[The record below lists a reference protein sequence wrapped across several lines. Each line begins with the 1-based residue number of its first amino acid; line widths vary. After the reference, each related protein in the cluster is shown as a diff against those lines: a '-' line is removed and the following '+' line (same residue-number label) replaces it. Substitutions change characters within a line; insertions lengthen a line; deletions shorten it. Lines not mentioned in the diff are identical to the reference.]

1 MPLDVFG
8 QRGLTWKCFTTIV
21 ALELFLSSVVGH
33 VLHEIKLVNKSFAT
47 NTTDMWSLHCMFL
60 HLVCLQISILIKLQI
75 TLVTLKSDPF
85 VHDIL
90 VASQVSNLRDHLSTE
105 GT

>member
-8 QRGLTWKCFTTIV
+8 QRGLTWKCFTTVV
-21 ALELFLSSVVGH
+21 ALKLFLSSVVGH

-75 TLVTLKSDPF
+75 TLVTLERF
-85 VHDIL
+85 LITM
-90 VASQVSNLRDHLSTE
+90 SNHVLDQSTP
-105 GT
+105 G